1 LDQLIAGSE
10 GATLGYERAVALL
23 GYTHTSLLNDVIDA
37 LGAQDAA
44 AAFAAVDRV
53 IQTGQDPRRFVEDL
67 LERLRDLIIVGA
79 TGAGAGALLR
89 GTPADEIDA
98 MVVQAARY
106 GSAELSRTADVVGAA
121 LTELTGATSPR
132 LHLELMIA
140 RVLVPEADDTKRGT
154 LARVERL
161 ERRIGVAGADTA
173 PAAEP
178 AAAPTPAAP
187 PPAAH
192 RPAPAAEPTPAAPAP
207 AAEAGPKHPE
217 PATEP
222 APGTPVTFEQVANAW
237 PEVLEAVERV
247 KRAAWAVVVTA
258 RPM

>member
-187 PPAAH
+187 
-192 RPAPAAEPTPAAPAP
+192 AP

-258 RPM
+258 RPMGLKDDVL